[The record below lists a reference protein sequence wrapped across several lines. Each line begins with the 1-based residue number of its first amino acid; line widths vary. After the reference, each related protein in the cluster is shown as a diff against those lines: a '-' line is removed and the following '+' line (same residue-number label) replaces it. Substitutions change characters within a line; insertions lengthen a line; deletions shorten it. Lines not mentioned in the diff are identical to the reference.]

1 MSKRI
6 AAGMN
11 AGPMIRSGFVLAVFL
26 FCGCTAMGPRTID
39 RDRFDYVS
47 AISESLKRQTL
58 LNLLKTRYQDV
69 PVFLDIASVINQY
82 AMERQLG
89 LGVEGEFY
97 NRGDPSFIGPS
108 FSAGGR
114 FEDRPTIT
122 YNPLM
127 GPDFARSVMSP
138 IPLSAILPM
147 IQSGYP
153 ADYVLRICTQS
164 VQGLKNRRTGPIG
177 AREADPAFY
186 ELLRLFRELADQD
199 AITIRS
205 RRINETPKMVIQFS
219 APADAADRDTLKTF
233 YRLLKLDPAVKEFP
247 VVRGGGPLDE
257 KEIAVMS
264 RSLLQVMIAYSS
276 AIDVPESDIAEGRVY
291 AVRQERAENGQTL
304 PPFIKVSNGKAE
316 PEEAYVAVPYRD
328 SWFWIDDRDLH
339 SKAMFSFLVILNSF
353 TERENGQ
360 SAAPVISVPTN

>member
-1 MSKRI
+1 MNTGSMIPGVFII
-6 AAGMN
+6 AV
-11 AGPMIRSGFVLAVFL
+11 VLFY
-26 FCGCTAMGPRTID
+26 GCTAMGPQTID

-82 AMERQLG
+82 AMERQLA

-97 NRGDPSFIGPS
+97 NRGEPSFIGPG

-138 IPLSAILPM
+138 IPLSAILPL

-153 ADYVLRICTQS
+153 ADDVLRICTQS
-164 VQGLKNRRTGPIG
+164 VQGLQNRRTGPIG

-186 ELLRLFRELADQD
+186 ELLRLFRELADLD

-205 RRINETPKMVIQFS
+205 RMFNDMPKMVIQFS
-219 APADAADRDTLKTF
+219 APANATDRNTLKRF
-233 YRLLKLDPAVKEFP
+233 YKLLKLDPAVKAFP
-247 VVRGGGPLDE
+247 VVRGGGPSDD
-257 KEIAVMS
+257 KEIAIMG

-276 AIDVPESDIAEGRVY
+276 AIDVPEADIAEGRVY
-291 AVRQERAENGQTL
+291 AVQQERAENGQTL
-304 PPFIKVSNGKAE
+304 PPFIRVSNGKVE
-316 PEEAYVAVPYRD
+316 PEEAYVAVPYRK

-339 SKAMFSFLVILNSF
+339 SKAMFSFLVILKSF
-353 TERENGQ
+353 TERDQGQ
-360 SAAPVISVPTN
+360 SAAPIISVPTN